1 MSHPFSLQGR
11 TALITGGTRGIGRAI
26 SLAFARAGCSV
37 IANFVRDQAAADD
50 LVALAGRE
58 GLSIQVC
65 RADLS
70 NDAGVKALIAFLD
83 SAQLRPNAVIHCA
96 ATGVHRPVDQL
107 TLRHFDWT
115 YALNV
120 RAFFALVTQL
130 IPRLDAGS
138 SIVALSSEG
147 AERAVHQY
155 ALVGSSKAA
164 IESLVRNFAAE
175 LAPRGIRVNALSPG
189 SVMTDAW
196 KSLPDSERRLAE
208 AAQKTPL
215 GRLVSLE
222 EVALAAQFLCSPAA
236 SGIVGQTLVVDGG
249 ARMVA

>member
-26 SLAFARAGCSV
+26 SLAFARAGCAV
-37 IANFVRDQAAADD
+37 IANYVRDQAAADD
-50 LVALAGRE
+50 LLALAGRE
-58 GLSIQVC
+58 LLAIQVC

-70 NDAGVKALIAFLD
+70 NDVGIKALIAFLD
-83 SAQLRPNAVIHCA
+83 AAQIRPSAVIHCA

-130 IPRLDAGS
+130 IPRLDPGS

-147 AERAVHQY
+147 ANVP
-155 ALVGSSKAA
+155 STITPWSDP
-164 IESLVRNFAAE
+164 
-175 LAPRGIRVNALSPG
+175 PRPPSNRWSVTSPPN
-189 SVMTDAW
+189 S
-196 KSLPDSERRLAE
+196 R
-208 AAQKTPL
+208 
-215 GRLVSLE
+215 
-222 EVALAAQFLCSPAA
+222 PAA
-236 SGIVGQTLVVDGG
+236 FASTHSLQDPS
-249 ARMVA
+249 